1 MYVWVSVSNQRIKYS
16 GGAVH
21 FLHWMTESCS
31 LPVLCY
37 CCACCPCADFNP
49 GAIKVLV
56 PFFLFPTD
64 ARQFCMV
71 SKRHLGLQ
79 SPTPRFRYD
88 CRIKG
93 SLALT
98 FPTKNWSRVNRSIFG
113 RFDVID
119 RIFWILKSYW
129 WTILVRMQNYE
140 CSVGCWCAVWLR
152 AFATATG
159 APLFSVPPT
168 ISLSTQSKSDIRI
181 WYNLAFPSIVSLLV
195 RLVAFAFRN
204 RTELTFLACTALA
217 WIHSCC
223 RPWNVGS
230 SCCKG
235 SRSSRTDEQR
245 EGKGKRSG
253 WGQKRI

>member
-113 RFDVID
+113 RFDVIWKNFLNFKKLLMD
-119 RIFWILKSYW
+119 DSCTYAELWMQCRL
-129 WTILVRMQNYE
+129 LV
-140 CSVGCWCAVWLR
+140 CCLATCLCHGDWSSPLLR
-152 AFATATG
+152 A
-159 APLFSVPPT
+159 
-168 ISLSTQSKSDIRI
+168 
-181 WYNLAFPSIVSLLV
+181 
-195 RLVAFAFRN
+195 
-204 RTELTFLACTALA
+204 
-217 WIHSCC
+217 
-223 RPWNVGS
+223 
-230 SCCKG
+230 
-235 SRSSRTDEQR
+235 TDHQFIYPKQI
-245 EGKGKRSG
+245 GYSYM
-253 WGQKRI
+253 I